1 MNLKN
6 YGTFMTMKD
15 IKKEFGIKSTS
26 TMMRLVHRQQIPYFK
41 ETNKLLLFRTNA
53 VYAILEKFKQKAD
66 RYIRGI

>member
-1 MNLKN
+1 MAIKD

-15 IKKEFGIKSTS
+15 VKKEFGIKSTA